1 MVHYQHLP
9 RAALLAFSLLTG
21 CAAAQPDALNAGAAS
36 RPVAGASGAFLV
48 GRYALNRTDFAAASD
63 NFLRALAVDPHN
75 ADLQQEAFG
84 AAVLSGRPEALALAH
99 QLPSNPAAVLLLA
112 DQDVRSGHWADAQ
125 ARFGALPS
133 QGVTQLLAPLLMAW
147 AEQGAGATDQALA
160 TLHPYL
166 EGARYRGVFDLHAAL
181 INDQAGR
188 QAEAARLYRQAVVD
202 YGSPNLRL
210 GMIVASWQSRG
221 GHPAEARATIRAMV
235 DGSPDLAIAEPALQ
249 ADATLI
255 QDAKASDGIAE
266 SYLALAA
273 ALQRG
278 DAPDFALLLLRL
290 ALDLKP
296 DFTSARLLAADVQ
309 SASGQTAG
317 ALATLAPVRSD
328 DPLVAVVR
336 LRQARLDEKL
346 GNTAD
351 ARRILEQLAAEYPNR
366 PEPLAQLAEMQ
377 MNDGRYAD
385 ATATFTRAIARVPQP
400 GRSNWVLFYQRG
412 TAYDRA
418 HDWPRAEADFLHA
431 LALSPDQPYVLNY
444 LGYAW
449 AEQGRNL
456 TRAREMIERAV
467 VLRPNDGAIMDS
479 LGWVLLL
486 QGDREGA
493 IRWLERAVELTPE
506 DSTANGHLGD
516 AYDAAGRRLEAQTQW
531 RRALILNPEP
541 QDAAK
546 LQAKL
551 ARAVPAPVQAERRV
565 E

>member
-1 MVHYQHLP
+1 
-9 RAALLAFSLLTG
+9 
-21 CAAAQPDALNAGAAS
+21 
-36 RPVAGASGAFLV
+36 
-48 GRYALNRTDFAAASD
+48 
-63 NFLRALAVDPHN
+63 
-75 ADLQQEAFG
+75 
-84 AAVLSGRPEALALAH
+84 
-99 QLPSNPAAVLLLA
+99 
-112 DQDVRSGHWADAQ
+112 
-125 ARFGALPS
+125 
-133 QGVTQLLAPLLMAW
+133 
-147 AEQGAGATDQALA
+147 
-160 TLHPYL
+160 
-166 EGARYRGVFDLHAAL
+166 
-181 INDQAGR
+181 
-188 QAEAARLYRQAVVD
+188 
-202 YGSPNLRL
+202 
-210 GMIVASWQSRG
+210 
-221 GHPAEARATIRAMV
+221 
-235 DGSPDLAIAEPALQ
+235 
-249 ADATLI
+249 
-255 QDAKASDGIAE
+255 
-266 SYLALAA
+266 
-273 ALQRG
+273 
-278 DAPDFALLLLRL
+278 
-290 ALDLKP
+290 
-296 DFTSARLLAADVQ
+296 
-309 SASGQTAG
+309 
-317 ALATLAPVRSD
+317 
-328 DPLVAVVR
+328 
-336 LRQARLDEKL
+336 
-346 GNTAD
+346 
-351 ARRILEQLAAEYPNR
+351 
-366 PEPLAQLAEMQ
+366 MQ